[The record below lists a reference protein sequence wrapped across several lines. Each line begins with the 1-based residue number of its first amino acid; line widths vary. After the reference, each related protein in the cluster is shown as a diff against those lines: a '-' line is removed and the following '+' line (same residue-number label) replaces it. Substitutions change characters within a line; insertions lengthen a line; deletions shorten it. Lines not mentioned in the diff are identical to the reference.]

1 VTRNAILRSGLGP
14 RAQRAAA
21 DNGEFFP
28 EFSARS
34 ISDEQQLEKPN
45 LWVRLFW
52 SATEPTDP
60 TPPSP
65 MSASDAS
72 TLPSPP
78 PVAPEP
84 ERFARLEQACLDA
97 RAVLHGEDDAIAIQ
111 ATLACLLREA
121 MPHTIFC
128 GFYRRT
134 SDAEL
139 TVGPY
144 QGSLGCLRIAL
155 SRGVC
160 GRAARTGETQRVAD
174 VHALA
179 DHIACDARARSE
191 LVVPV
196 RVAGRV
202 MAVLDLDAAELDAF
216 SEREATTLEGLL
228 AELLGGPR
236 VRW

>member
-1 VTRNAILRSGLGP
+1 MKTHD
-14 RAQRAAA
+14 A
-21 DNGEFFP
+21 D
-28 EFSARS
+28 S
-34 ISDEQQLEKPN
+34 
-45 LWVRLFW
+45 
-52 SATEPTDP
+52 
-60 TPPSP
+60 
-65 MSASDAS
+65 
-72 TLPSPP
+72 LPAPP
-78 PVAPEP
+78 PVGPEP
-84 ERFARLEQACLDA
+84 QRIVRLERACRDA
-97 RAVLHGEDDAIAIQ
+97 RAVLDGESDAVAIQ

-134 SDAEL
+134 SDEEL
-139 TVGPY
+139 CVGPY

-160 GRAARTGETQRVAD
+160 GRAARTGETQRIAD
-174 VHALA
+174 VHAVA

-196 RVAGRV
+196 LREGRV

-216 SEREATTLEGLL
+216 SEREATTLEALL
-228 AELLGGPR
+228 AELLGGSH

>member
-1 VTRNAILRSGLGP
+1 MDVH
-14 RAQRAAA
+14 
-21 DNGEFFP
+21 
-28 EFSARS
+28 
-34 ISDEQQLEKPN
+34 
-45 LWVRLFW
+45 
-52 SATEPTDP
+52 
-60 TPPSP
+60 
-65 MSASDAS
+65 DAS
-72 TLPSPP
+72 ELPPPP
-78 PVAPEP
+78 PVATEA
-84 ERFARLEQACLDA
+84 ERVARLEQACHDA
-97 RAVLHGEDDAIAIQ
+97 RAVLDGEDDAVAIQ

-134 SDAEL
+134 SDDEL
-139 TVGPY
+139 RVGPY

-174 VHALA
+174 VHAVA

-196 RVAGRV
+196 VREGRV

-216 SEREATTLEGLL
+216 GEREASMLEALL
-228 AELLGGPR
+228 AELLGGSH